1 MTTHV
6 LAIGQLREHLA
17 DVWGGATR
25 VEKCPD
31 LESAVR
37 RAHDL
42 SRPGQTVL
50 LSPGT
55 SSFDM
60 FTGYEH
66 RGEAFIRAVQR
77 LLSPV

>member
-1 MTTHV
+1 V
-6 LAIGQLREHLA
+6 RDHLA
-17 DVWGGATR
+17 GVWGAATC

-37 RAHDL
+37 RAHVL

-60 FTGYEH
+60 FAGYEQ